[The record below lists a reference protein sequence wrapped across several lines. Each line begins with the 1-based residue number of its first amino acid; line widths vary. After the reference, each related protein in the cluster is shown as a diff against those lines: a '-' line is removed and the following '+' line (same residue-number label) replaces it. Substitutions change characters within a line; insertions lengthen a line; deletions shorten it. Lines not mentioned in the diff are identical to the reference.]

1 MFSGK
6 KHMGRIP
13 ESLRM
18 YILCKHMKWTHLPCG
33 GGIYDQ
39 HPKLLDDWLVIM
51 NVDAESEAKRQQ
63 EMERKTKASS
73 AGAGSGRR
81 ARGRRGR

>member
-6 KHMGRIP
+6 PFMGRMP

-18 YILCKHMKWTHLPCG
+18 YVLCKQMKWTHLPNG

-39 HPKLLDDWLVIM
+39 HPKLLDDWLVIL

-63 EMERKTKASS
+63 ELERKSARTS
-73 AGAGSGRR
+73 AGAGAGRR